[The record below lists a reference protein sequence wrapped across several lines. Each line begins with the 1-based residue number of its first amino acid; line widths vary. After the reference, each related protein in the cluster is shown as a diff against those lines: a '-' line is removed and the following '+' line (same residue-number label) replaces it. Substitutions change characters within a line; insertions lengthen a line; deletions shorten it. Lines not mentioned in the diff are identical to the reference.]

1 MKFIISQVCTDWVL
15 IAGKI
20 VEMKDLSQVGGQLG
34 MYTVCVIIGLIIH
47 SILALPLLFL
57 IVTLKNPYTFISG
70 LLQALITALG
80 TSSR

>member
-1 MKFIISQVCTDWVL
+1 MGIMFL

-20 VEMKDLSQVGGQLG
+20 VEMKDLAQVGGQLG
-34 MYTVCVIIGLIIH
+34 MYTLSVIVGLLIH
-47 SILALPLLFL
+47 GLFVLPLLYL
-57 IVTLKNPYTFISG
+57 LVTKRNPYRFIGG